1 MTYRAIPRGNE
12 ILNTH
17 YGLPWIPASYR
28 RAACVGLA
36 SICLLLSQSCSDNN
50 STSAKVGQGF
60 TRSVSVV
67 TEPVRREQL
76 SESVTAV
83 GTARAQKSVT
93 LYAESAG
100 IVTDISFEPDAAVQ
114 AGDVL
119 LQLDNRDEELAVRL
133 AQVQLADAE
142 RLVKRYT
149 SVNRDSANIAQ
160 SQIDTAIAAVDAARI
175 ALEQAQLD
183 LDRRQIVAP
192 FAGRVGITDID
203 VGDRIDTSTPI
214 TTLDDR
220 ATLLVDFA
228 VSELFVGQVQPGVAV
243 SAELW
248 NSGRNAFTGQI
259 VAVDSRINE
268 NSRAFTA
275 RAAIDNNQDHFRP
288 GMAFEMVINVSR
300 GEFLTVPDVAVQWGA
315 DGPYVWV
322 EDNGTAAK
330 REVQLIKR
338 LPNRLLIEGDMPPG
352 TPVITEGVQA
362 VRAGVPVDS
371 INPATIGLPNRAR
384 SNASSS
390 SSAT

>member
-1 MTYRAIPRGNE
+1 MKTD
-12 ILNTH
+12 

-36 SICLLLSQSCSDNN
+36 STCLLLSQGCSEDNG
-50 STSAKVGQGF
+50 SSAQEGRGF
-60 TRSVSVV
+60 ARSVRVV
-67 TEPVRREQL
+67 TAPVQREQL
-76 SESVTAV
+76 KESVTAV

-100 IVTDISFEPDAAVQ
+100 IVTAISFEPDALVQ

-119 LQLDNRDEELAVRL
+119 LQLDNRDEQLALRL
-133 AQVQLADAE
+133 ARVQLADAE
-142 RLVKRYT
+142 RLVTRYT

-160 SQIDTAIAAVDAARI
+160 SQIDSAIAAVDAARI

-192 FAGRVGITDID
+192 FTGRVGITDID
-203 VGDRIDTSTPI
+203 VGDRIDTNTLI

-228 VSELFVGQVQPGVAV
+228 VPELFVGQVKPGVAV
-243 SAELW
+243 DAELW
-248 NSGRNAFTGQI
+248 NSGRDAFTGQV

-268 NSRAFTA
+268 SSRAFTA

-288 GMAFEMVINVSR
+288 GMAFEMVINVAR

-315 DGPYVWV
+315 DGPYVWI

-330 REVQLIKR
+330 REVELVKR
-338 LPNRLLIEGDMPPG
+338 LPNRLLIEGDIPLG

-362 VRAGVPVDS
+362 VRAGVTIDS
-371 INPATIGLPNRAR
+371 IDPAKIGLP
-384 SNASSS
+384 
-390 SSAT
+390 SSARPDTPMNSNEASRD